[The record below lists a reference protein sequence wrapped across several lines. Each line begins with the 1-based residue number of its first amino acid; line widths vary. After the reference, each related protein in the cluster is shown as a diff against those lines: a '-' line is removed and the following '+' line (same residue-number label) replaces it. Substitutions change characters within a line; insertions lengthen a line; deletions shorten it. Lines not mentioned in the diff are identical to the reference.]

1 MIVSYNEIINL
12 VQKAFFGTR
21 NEYGESDLIANMVAE
36 LQMAG
41 LEGIR
46 QFNKANE
53 YLFSEKEVEIDI
65 INDQIVAK
73 VVLDADDKQS
83 RSSLTLKFDFHGN
96 SIAYHLPAVL
106 DYALEHFAEDKHHH
120 IKLELKNCHN
130 RWLSYG
136 ELVRLAVKG
145 IVCMARWDNGT
156 DPKHTLFILNVGN
169 IYPELYFFD
178 EQIDVIDGSHDM
190 IIELADNDF
199 VLERYGKNHA
209 DYLSSE
215 EIQKRHQL
223 SWDEGIEVDPEQWD
237 VLKET
242 AKCMLVKDSEQ
253 SMRGA
258 GGV

>member
-1 MIVSYNEIINL
+1 MIVSHNEIISL
-12 VQKAFFGTR
+12 VQKAFLGTR
-21 NEYGESDLIANMVAE
+21 NEYGEADLIANMVAE

-46 QFNKANE
+46 QFNNASDFLFNE
-53 YLFSEKEVEIDI
+53 QEVELDI
-65 INDQIVAK
+65 INNQIVDE
-73 VVLDADDKQS
+73 VVLDENDEKS
-83 RSSLTLKFDFHGN
+83 KSSLTLTFDFHGN

-106 DYALEHFAEDKHHH
+106 DYALEHFADDKHHH
-120 IKLELKNCHN
+120 IKIELKNCHN
-130 RWLSYG
+130 RWLAYG

-145 IVCMARWDNGT
+145 IACMARWDNGAE
-156 DPKHTLFILNVGN
+156 PRHTLFILNLGN

-178 EQIDVIDGSHDM
+178 EQVDEIDGPQDM

-199 VLERYGKNHA
+199 VLERYGKNHV

-215 EIQKRHQL
+215 EILKRHQS
-223 SWDEGIEVDPEQWD
+223 SWDTGIKVNSVEWD
-237 VLKET
+237 ILKET
-242 AKCMLVKDSEQ
+242 AKHMLVKNSEQ

>member
-1 MIVSYNEIINL
+1 MIVSHNEIISL
-12 VQKAFFGTR
+12 VKKAFLGTH

-41 LEGIR
+41 LGGIR

-65 INDQIVAK
+65 ISDQIVDE
-73 VVLDADDKQS
+73 VILDADDKHCKS
-83 RSSLTLKFDFHGN
+83 TLTLKFDFHGN
-96 SIAYHLPAVL
+96 SIVYHLPAVL
-106 DYALEHFAEDKHHH
+106 DYALEHFAEGQHHH
-120 IKLELKNCHN
+120 IKIELKNCHN
-130 RWLSYG
+130 RWLAYA

-145 IVCMARWDNGT
+145 IACLTRWDNGT
-156 DPKHTLFILNVGN
+156 DPKHTLYILNLGS

-178 EQIDVIDGSHDM
+178 EQVDEVGAPQDM

-199 VLERYGKNHA
+199 ELDSYAKNYT
-209 DYLSSE
+209 DYLSSK
-215 EIQKRHQL
+215 EILKSHQL
-223 SWDEGIEVDPEQWD
+223 SWDLGIDVDPEQWN
-237 VLKET
+237 VLKKT
-242 AKCMLVKDSEQ
+242 AQHMLVKNSEQ